1 MKLFP
6 AIHCNLFLFLKKK
19 RKRISVAIWA
29 RANVFK
35 RTKFLKMKYYF
46 FILLFIF
53 FSSCKNEPS
62 KPQDENQVA
71 SVPTVEKGLIL
82 FQENNCAA
90 CHQPDQKVIG
100 PSLQEIANL
109 YKKENGSIVSFLK
122 EEADPIVDPK
132 MYESMKINLQITK
145 NMSDEELESLE
156 LYFLSHSK

>member
-1 MKLFP
+1 MKIKL
-6 AIHCNLFLFLKKK
+6 
-19 RKRISVAIWA
+19 
-29 RANVFK
+29 
-35 RTKFLKMKYYF
+35 
-46 FILLFIF
+46 ILLLAFALV
-53 FSSCKNEPS
+53 SCKNEPS
-62 KPQDENQVA
+62 KPQDENQVE

-100 PSLQEIANL
+100 PSMQEIATI

-145 NMSDEELESLE
+145 NMTAEELESLE

>member
-1 MKLFP
+1 
-6 AIHCNLFLFLKKK
+6 
-19 RKRISVAIWA
+19 
-29 RANVFK
+29 
-35 RTKFLKMKYYF
+35 MKYYY
-46 FILLFIF
+46 FILLIIF

-100 PSLQEIANL
+100 PSMQEIATI

>member
-1 MKLFP
+1 MKLNP
-6 AIHCNLFLFLKKK
+6 QNIP
-19 RKRISVAIWA
+19 VG
-29 RANVFK
+29 
-35 RTKFLKMKYYF
+35 KMKKTLIIF
-46 FILLFIF
+46 MFLLLF
-53 FSSCKNEPS
+53 SCKKQETKQSESEIP
-62 KPQDENQVA
+62 EIA
-71 SVPTVEKGLIL
+71 SVEKGLIL

-100 PSLQEIANL
+100 PSMQEIANI

>member
-1 MKLFP
+1 MKIKL
-6 AIHCNLFLFLKKK
+6 
-19 RKRISVAIWA
+19 
-29 RANVFK
+29 
-35 RTKFLKMKYYF
+35 
-46 FILLFIF
+46 ILLLVFALV
-53 FSSCKNEPS
+53 SCKNEPS

-109 YKKENGSIVSFLK
+109 YKKENGSIVSFLR
-122 EEADPIVDPK
+122 EEADAIVDPK

-145 NMSDEELESLE
+145 TMTDEELESLE

>member
-1 MKLFP
+1 MKIKL
-6 AIHCNLFLFLKKK
+6 
-19 RKRISVAIWA
+19 
-29 RANVFK
+29 
-35 RTKFLKMKYYF
+35 
-46 FILLFIF
+46 ILLLVFALV
-53 FSSCKNEPS
+53 SCKNEPS
-62 KPQDENQVA
+62 KPQDENQVV

-122 EEADPIVDPK
+122 EETDPIVDPK

-145 NMSDEELESLE
+145 TMTDEELESLE